1 MQNGNDKEPR
11 KTGTDDQ
18 GPNNRG
24 DRKGL
29 KNGKDNNRDP
39 NNFNFNFRN
48 NRFALVF
55 LVALLG
61 MFLMMLFSNT
71 QTVGQ
76 EIPYSQFMGYLR
88 EGQVE
93 TVRIVDQSEIQGTLR
108 TRDGET
114 RSFTTNI
121 PYFDD
126 DLIRTLREQEVR
138 FSGAPRPVSPL
149 QMLAELFPWMIGFFF
164 IWFMFR
170 QLQGS
175 GNRAF
180 SFGKSKAKRY
190 LEEGIKITFADVAGQ
205 NEAKY
210 ELQEIVEFLK
220 SPDKFT
226 RIGAKIPKGVLLVGM
241 PGTGKTLLAKACAG
255 EAGVSFFHM
264 SGSDFVEMFV
274 GVGASRVRDLFEQ
287 GRKSAPCIIFID
299 ELDAVGRTRGAGYGG
314 GHDEREQTLNQM
326 LVEMDGFDTKSGVI
340 VLAATNRPDVLD
352 PAILRPGR
360 FDRQVTVDM
369 PDVQEREAILA
380 VHCAKIKLDTSVN
393 LNRFA
398 RATPGSSG
406 ADLANLVNEAALY
419 AARKNK
425 DLVEAEDFEEARDKL
440 LMGVARKSRI
450 INDEEKLK
458 TARHEAGHALLH
470 YYLENAD
477 PLHKVTVIP
486 RGRALG
492 VAFSLPE
499 QDSYSKG
506 SGYLRDRIKIA
517 FGGYIAE
524 RLFYQDTTTGVQN
537 DLKQATD
544 MARRMVTEWGMS
556 SLGPVSFGQEDEPI
570 FLGKQIATH
579 KDYSES
585 TANAIDLEVRK
596 ILEECF
602 RQAEEILQEHQ
613 DQLELLAATLVEKE
627 TLSDNEIRDLLGFP
641 LVSNPE
647 DPLASLPDSG
657 LNTDGSPAG
666 AQEGDLDEDNSHE
679 VHTDGDGQQGEA
691 EEDHPRDEAPA
702 SGEDGFDDQGG
713 SGETRD
719 SSPGSGQDRSE

>member
-1 MQNGNDKEPR
+1 MQND
-11 KTGTDDQ
+11 
-18 GPNNRG
+18 
-24 DRKGL
+24 
-29 KNGKDNNRDP
+29 RDP
-39 NNFNFNFRN
+39 NGRDPRGDSGNGKNDFNFNFRN
-48 NRFALVF
+48 NRFALIF
-55 LVALLG
+55 LIALLG
-61 MFLMMLFSNT
+61 MFMVMLFSNN

-76 EIPYSQFMGYLR
+76 EIPYSQFIAYLQQ
-88 EGQVE
+88 GQVD
-93 TVRIVDQSEIQGTLR
+93 TVRIIDQYEIQGTL
-108 TRDGET
+108 TTATGET
-114 RSFTTNI
+114 RQFITNI

-126 DLIRTLREQEVR
+126 SLVRQLREQGVR
-138 FSGAPRPVSPL
+138 FSGSPRPVSPF
-149 QMLAELFPWMIGFFF
+149 QVLAELFPWMIGFFF

-190 LEEGIKITFADVAGQ
+190 LEEGIKITFDDVAGQ
-205 NEAKY
+205 SEAKY

-220 SPDKFT
+220 SPQKFT
-226 RIGAKIPKGVLLVGM
+226 KIGAKIPKGVLLVGM
-241 PGTGKTLLAKACAG
+241 PGTGKTLLAKASAG

-287 GRKSAPCIIFID
+287 GRKNAPCIIFID

-326 LVEMDGFDTKSGVI
+326 LVEMDGFDTKTGVI

-360 FDRQVTVDM
+360 FDRQIVVDM
-369 PDVQEREAILA
+369 PDIQEREAILK
-380 VHCAKIKLDTSVN
+380 VHSKAIKLAPDVD
-393 LNRFA
+393 LARIA

-419 AARKNK
+419 AARKDK
-425 DLVEAEDFEEARDKL
+425 EIVHGEDFEEARDRL

-450 INDEEKLK
+450 INDDEKLK

-470 YYLENAD
+470 YYLKHAD

-506 SGYLRDRIKIA
+506 SGYLTDRIKIA
-517 FGGYIAE
+517 YGGYIAE
-524 RLFYQDTTTGVQN
+524 RMFYEETTTGVQN
-537 DLKQATD
+537 DLKQATE

-585 TANAIDLEVRK
+585 TAQAIDTEVRR
-596 ILEECF
+596 ILDESF
-602 RQAEEILQEHQ
+602 RDAEQILTEHK
-613 DQLELLAATLVEKE
+613 DQLDQLAVALMERE
-627 TLSDNEIRDLLGFP
+627 TLSDMDIRELLGFP
-641 LVSNPE
+641 PRKSAHVLSADPDEIVEAVETSELEENTVETETGESPKE
-647 DPLASLPDSG
+647 DS
-657 LNTDGSPAG
+657 
-666 AQEGDLDEDNSHE
+666 EDEENH
-679 VHTDGDGQQGEA
+679 
-691 EEDHPRDEAPA
+691 
-702 SGEDGFDDQGG
+702 
-713 SGETRD
+713 
-719 SSPGSGQDRSE
+719 